1 MIEFILRRSFRTGH
15 LAAQA
20 GCLVAVGLVLAGCQ
34 QKKAEPAH
42 AAGMQAMPV
51 QTVTVNMQPVAQSS
65 AYVSTIKSRRSA
77 TIQPQVSGNLTA
89 IDVHSGQNVKAGQVL
104 MQIDASQQQA
114 AVSALQA
121 TARQKKALYNFNVT
135 ELDRQ
140 RKLFAAG
147 ITSRD
152 AFETEQQAYQNAK
165 ADYEASEENVR
176 TQQQL
181 LGYYTVR
188 APFDGIVGD
197 VPVHVGDYVTTS
209 TMLTTVD
216 ANQDLEAYIYVPAE
230 HAAEIRM
237 GLPVD
242 IADNSGKVLE
252 HTRIDFISP
261 QVDPNLQAIL
271 VKAPVHAT
279 PDILRNA
286 QMVKALVIWST
297 KPMPVVPV
305 LAITRQGSQSF
316 VFVAQP
322 QNGHFIARELPVTLG
337 ETVGNAYSVSSGL
350 STGDRVIVSAT
361 QFLVNNMPVMPLGG
375 PAGR

>member
-1 MIEFILRRSFRTGH
+1 MGLM
-15 LAAQA
+15 
-20 GCLVAVGLVLAGCQ
+20 LVGCQ
-34 QKKAEPAH
+34 QKNTSAAPAGE
-42 AAGMQAMPV
+42 GMQAMPV
-51 QTVTVNMQPVAQSS
+51 QTVTVNLQPVAQSS
-65 AYVSTIKSRRSA
+65 EYVSTIKSRRAA

-89 IDVHSGQNVKAGQVL
+89 IEVHSGETVKAGQVL
-104 MQIDASQQQA
+104 MQIDSSQQRA

-121 TARQKKALYNFNVT
+121 TARQKKALYNFNIT

-140 RKLFAAG
+140 RKLFQAG

-181 LGYYTVR
+181 LAYYTIR
-188 APFDGIVGD
+188 APFDGVVGD

-216 ANQDLEAYIYVPAE
+216 ANQDLEAYIYIPAE
-230 HAAEIRM
+230 RAAEIRM
-237 GLPVD
+237 GMPVV
-242 IADNSGKVLE
+242 ISDNSGKELE
-252 HTRIDFISP
+252 HTQIDFISP

-286 QMVKALVIWST
+286 QMVKARVIWST
-297 KPMPVVPV
+297 KPMPTIPV
-305 LAITRQGSQSF
+305 LAVSRQGAQSF

-322 QNGHFIARELPVTLG
+322 QNGHFIARELPVNLG
-337 ETVGNAYSVSSGL
+337 ETVGNSYSIASGL
-350 STGDRVIVSAT
+350 SAGDRVIVSAT

-375 PAGR
+375 PAAH

>member
-1 MIEFILRRSFRTGH
+1 MIESNLGRISR
-15 LAAQA
+15 A
-20 GCLVAVGLVLAGCQ
+20 GGLIAVGLVLAGCQ
-34 QKKAEPAH
+34 QNSAPPAH
-42 AAGMQAMPV
+42 AGGMQAMPV
-51 QTVTVNMQPVAQSS
+51 QTVAVSLQPVAQSS
-65 AYVSTIKSRRSA
+65 QYVSTIKSRRSA
-77 TIQPQVSGNLTA
+77 TIQPQVSGNLTE
-89 IDVHSGQNVKAGQVL
+89 IDTHSGDHVKAGQVM

-114 AVSALQA
+114 AVTALQA
-121 TARQKKALYNFNVT
+121 TARQKKTVYAFNIT

-140 RKLFAAG
+140 RKLFEAG

-152 AFETEQQAYQNAK
+152 AFDIEQQAYDNAK
-165 ADYEASEENVR
+165 ADYEASEANVK

-181 LGYYTVR
+181 LAYYTVR
-188 APFDGIVGD
+188 APFDGVVGD
-197 VPVHVGDYVTTS
+197 IPVHVGDYVSTS

-216 ANQDLEAYIYVPAE
+216 SNQDLEAYIYVPAE
-230 HAAEIRM
+230 RAGEVRI

-252 HTRIDFISP
+252 HTRVDFISP

-286 QMVKALVIWST
+286 QMVKANVIWST
-297 KPMPVVPV
+297 KPMAVVPV
-305 LAITRQGSQSF
+305 LAVTRQGSQSF

-322 QNGHFIARELPVTLG
+322 QSGHFIARELPVTLG
-337 ETVGNAYSVSSGL
+337 ETVGNSYAIPSGL
-350 STGDRVIVSAT
+350 NVGDRVIVSAT

-375 PAGR
+375 AAAH